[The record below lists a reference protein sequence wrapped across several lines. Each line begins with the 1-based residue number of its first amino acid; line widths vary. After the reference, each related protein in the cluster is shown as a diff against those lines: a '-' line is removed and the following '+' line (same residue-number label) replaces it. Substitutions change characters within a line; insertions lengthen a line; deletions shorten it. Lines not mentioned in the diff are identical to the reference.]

1 MDTDVDPFDTEA
13 VEWATMTC
21 TPWDRVVAS
30 PRRPEGEMR
39 SRLVGGRAMG
49 RLRLFLAASL
59 GLVLLGPVWGAGA
72 SCPQPT
78 RAILI
83 RHAETHWNALGLL
96 QGHAD
101 IPLNEI
107 GRAQAE
113 GLAAALGGKPV
124 DAVYASPLSRALETA
139 RAIAT
144 RRGLAVTARDDL
156 REIGTGV
163 YTGHHPSDIPPAT
176 RTTWATS
183 PSFAMPSGVP
193 DPAGLREPAQVQ
205 GRWFE
210 GESLS
215 GVAERAWREVLSLVA
230 QHCGKH
236 VAIVTHGG
244 VIQLA
249 LTRARGL
256 PATEWRNFRVPN
268 ISQIALE
275 FQSDGAVAV
284 LPGW

>member
-1 MDTDVDPFDTEA
+1 
-13 VEWATMTC
+13 
-21 TPWDRVVAS
+21 
-30 PRRPEGEMR
+30 MR
-39 SRLVGGRAMG
+39 SRSVGGRARG
-49 RLRLFLAASL
+49 RLSLILAASL

-83 RHAETHWNALGLL
+83 RHAETQWNALGLL

-101 IPLNEI
+101 IPLSAA

-113 GLAAALGGKPV
+113 ALAAALGGKQV

-139 RAIAT
+139 RAIAAP
-144 RRGLAVTARDDL
+144 RGLTVTARDDL

-163 YTGHHPSDIPPAT
+163 YTGRPASDIPPAT
-176 RTTWATS
+176 RTTWATN
-183 PSFAMPSGVP
+183 PSVAMPSGVP
-193 DPAGLREPAQVQ
+193 DPAGLREPAPVQ

-215 GVAERAWREVLSLVA
+215 GVAERAWREILSLVG
-230 QHCGKH
+230 QHCGKD

-249 LTRARGL
+249 LTRAKGL

-268 ISQIALE
+268 VAQIALE
-275 FQSDGAVAV
+275 FQPDGAVVV